1 MIRCREDVLKSF
13 ENKKDAAGMTILHY
27 VCCSYSTS
35 GRQAYPSSLTYEP
48 GRRWHMIDDVAPTLS
63 SVAASKDERVMPNMP
78 SSMPFG
84 QRPFV
89 PTDERV
95 MPKRPSTMQDKPL
108 GERPFVPTED
118 KNPDGKS
125 PVITQPFSFDFS
137 VPIGFGSAPF
147 SPFNNNTTNATN
159 PFETP
164 TPSAPFTSPFNN
176 NTTNATNPF
185 ETPTPSAP
193 FTSPFSAPVGF
204 ESTPPFQFSGN
215 APAPFNPNSPFGAI
229 PMPASSPTVG
239 PYPIGAKPVS
249 LKGNS
254 SGFEAPILSKEQQF
268 ESSIQFI
275 LDDVNT
281 KNNTGETALLM
292 IVKACTKESDK
303 QHRVDALLKR
313 MADVNL
319 SVRTELGLVL
329 S

>member
-35 GRQAYPSSLTYEP
+35 SRQAYPSSLTYEP
-48 GRRWHMIDDVAPTLS
+48 GRRWHMIEDVAPTLS

-78 SSMPFG
+78 SSMSFG
-84 QRPFV
+84 QRPFM
-89 PTDERV
+89 PTERV
-95 MPKRPSTMQDKPL
+95 MPQRPSTMQDKPL
-108 GERPFVPTED
+108 GERPFVPTDD

-159 PFETP
+159 PFE
-164 TPSAPFTSPFNN
+164 
-176 NTTNATNPF
+176 
-185 ETPTPSAP
+185 PSAP

-292 IVKACTKESDK
+292 IVKACMKESDK

-319 SVRTELGLVL
+319 SVRTELDLVHR
-329 S
+329 